1 MTQKSDI
8 KIYTIAGELVK
19 EVEYTA
25 QNGKA
30 YWDGKNDAGKEVAS
44 GIYLGLIKSPGVK
57 KKIVKIAIVR

>member
-1 MTQKSDI
+1 
-8 KIYTIAGELVK
+8 VK